1 MKFYFH
7 YSSSTS
13 FLFDMDR
20 AAVWMLFCS
29 WTRNKFHQVS
39 WIRRRD
45 LAILTSNTSVYTT
58 DTRFNVIHI
67 PTSNNWDLRIKPV
80 EERDSGVFECQVNTD
95 PKINFPIHLH
105 VTSKLTTISRIYVL
119 HIVLRFLSDMLFWV
133 ISPQNLQVQ
142 CSKHLS
148 SPHHTEPKWWLY
160 DVILITFLSTCMYK
174 PFKNVMMLKCYTCL
188 IVIFCKRLN
197 VKRDEDFVFCGAA
210 RLAHW
215 VEGNQRW
222 GLLGLRL
229 ELREIWETLWTSN
242 FSILKHEKGRK
253 NNFHRKSHTWLPMF
267 E

>member
-1 MKFYFH
+1 MLKCTVKNRGNRTVREISHHIIPYISQQTRKIWFFGVLLHKTTWNIYRIRERHDIPINHRLKLLCLSVCDFAKIIYIKWNEILFPLFFFYVFPLRH
-7 YSSSTS
+7 GSCCCLDA
-13 FLFDMDR
+13 FL
-20 AAVWMLFCS
+20 LLNS
-29 WTRNKFHQVS
+29 NKFHQVS

-148 SPHHTEPKWWLY
+148 SPHHTEPEWWLY
-160 DVILITFLSTCMYK
+160 DVI
-174 PFKNVMMLKCYTCL
+174 P
-188 IVIFCKRLN
+188 LN
-197 VKRDEDFVFCGAA
+197 LHV
-210 RLAHW
+210 
-215 VEGNQRW
+215 
-222 GLLGLRL
+222 
-229 ELREIWETLWTSN
+229 
-242 FSILKHEKGRK
+242 
-253 NNFHRKSHTWLPMF
+253 
-267 E
+267 